1 MSHASFLCIR
11 HVAVLSA
18 AGILLAG
25 SARGVD
31 LQGLVQTSPFGS
43 VNAAGPAANQPAAG
57 LEFRGV
63 FADKGEYFFSLNET
77 ATHKGLWVGLNEPG
91 NPFTVRTYD
100 VSTETVTVDY
110 QGRSLTLTL
119 KRAKIIASAPVLLPP
134 PGQPPAA
141 VAGAPAVAA
150 QAQPAAGPMPD
161 AQVAEE
167 IRRRRAMRQQT
178 APAAPA
184 AAQPAPGRPGTPQ
197 P

>member
-1 MSHASFLCIR
+1 MSHASFHRLR
-11 HVAVLSA
+11 HAAVLAA
-18 AGILLAG
+18 AGLSLAG

-43 VNAAGPAANQPAAG
+43 VNAAGPAANQTAAG

-100 VSTETVTVDY
+100 VGTQTVTVDY

-119 KRAKIIASAPVLLPP
+119 KRAKIIASAPVPLPA
-134 PGQPPAA
+134 QPPVT
-141 VAGAPAVAA
+141 VAGAPAAGP
-150 QAQPAAGPMPD
+150 AQPGAGPLPD

-178 APAAPA
+178 APAANA
-184 AAQPAPGRPGTPQ
+184 PAPGRPGTPQ